1 MTLLLCLLLNY
12 AAMAGAALSQPRH
25 WQRLTAHQVLSAPG
39 CCCLRLGGVLA
50 SALSLVLALVLE
62 GVGFGSVLWL
72 LSLST
77 AATAVAFT
85 LAWMPGLLMPLAAL
99 AGRLPAA
106 QSSASTAISA
116 IEIKSQI
123 PADC

>member
-12 AAMAGAALSQPRH
+12 GAMAGAALCQPRH
-25 WQRLTAHQVLSAPG
+25 WQRLAGHQVLSAPG
-39 CCCLRLGGVLA
+39 CYCLRLGGVLA
-50 SALSLVLALVLE
+50 SALSLLLALVLD

-77 AATAVAFT
+77 AASAVAFT

-106 QSSASTAISA
+106 RSGASTAISA